1 MEEKLLNPS
10 KEITLK
16 NVIDDIN
23 KTVNK
28 KFEIVENN
36 DDMGKWTCLPILL
49 LEDEEHQKHILE
61 FIEFVDD
68 LFITKEEKISY
79 IITLSSIIKN
89 GKLDI
94 LKEEMGTL
102 FILADYFNEKN
113 IEAMDSELS
122 VVNHPLII
130 NAARTKTLENDT
142 RVKILEYA
150 YKTYVEK
157 SITQD
162 SLDAFAKEFA
172 EMIQKLD
179 YYEIIKLI

>member
-130 NAARTKTLENDT
+130 NEA

-157 SITQD
+157 NITEA